1 MEEKEYSVKDL
12 CDIFNIN
19 PNTFPSIAR
28 RLGLNTE
35 EYCRIE
41 INEFKTPKR
50 LYNEIAYKK
59 IEEYSLEKQKKNVVK
74 EKEISKYLQK
84 IEDKEKIIEDL
95 HRQLD
100 FTQKLLITE
109 KGEKQQLQQQLSLLA
124 EDNKKISE
132 LENENRTLM
141 NTNGSYIK
149 QNHELE
155 GEKYKLELQNEEYAK
170 QIQTLNEEMNKIKN
184 RGFFARL
191 FNK

>member
-28 RLGLNTE
+28 RLGLNIE

-50 LYNEIAYKK
+50 LYNENAYKK

-155 GEKYKLELQNEEYAK
+155 GEKYKLELQNEEYVK

>member
-19 PNTFPSIAR
+19 PNTFPSIAK
-28 RLGLNTE
+28 RLGINTE

-59 IEEYSLEKQKKNVVK
+59 IEEYSLEKQKKNIVK

-84 IEDKEKIIEDL
+84 IEEKEKIIEDL

-141 NTNGSYIK
+141 NTNESYIK
-149 QNHELE
+149 QNHELD

>member
-1 MEEKEYSVKDL
+1 MEKKEYSVKDL

-50 LYNEIAYKK
+50 LYNEIAYKR

>member
-1 MEEKEYSVKDL
+1 MEEKEYSVKAL

>member
-41 INEFKTPKR
+41 INEFKSPKR

-141 NTNGSYIK
+141 NTNGSYIR

>member
-41 INEFKTPKR
+41 INEFKTSKR
-50 LYNEIAYKK
+50 LYNEIAYKR

-155 GEKYKLELQNEEYAK
+155 GEKYKLKLQNEEYEK
-170 QIQTLNEEMNKIKN
+170 QIQTLNEEINKIKN

>member
-1 MEEKEYSVKDL
+1 MEEKENSVKDL
-12 CDIFNIN
+12 CDFFNIN
-19 PNTFPSIAR
+19 PNTFPSIAK
-28 RLGLNTE
+28 RLGINTE

-59 IEEYSLEKQKKNVVK
+59 IEEYSLEKQKKNIVK

-141 NTNGSYIK
+141 NTNESYIK

-155 GEKYKLELQNEEYAK
+155 GKKYKLELQNEEYAK

>member
-28 RLGLNTE
+28 RLEINSE
-35 EYCRIE
+35 EYCKME
-41 INEFKTPKR
+41 INEFKSQKR
-50 LYNEIAYKK
+50 LYNELAYKK
-59 IEEYSLEKQKKNVVK
+59 IEEYSLEKQKKGIVK
-74 EKEISKYLQK
+74 EKEVSKYLQK
-84 IEDKEKIIEDL
+84 IEEREKTIEDL
-95 HRQLD
+95 RRQLD
-100 FTQKLLITE
+100 FTQKLLVTE
-109 KGEKQQLQQQLSLLA
+109 KGEKQQLQQQIFLLS

-132 LENENRTLM
+132 LENENKILM

-155 GEKYKLELQNEEYAK
+155 GEKYKLELQNEEYVK
-170 QIQTLNEEMNKIKN
+170 QIQTLNEEMNKMKN

>member
-1 MEEKEYSVKDL
+1 MGEKEYSVRDL

-19 PNTFPSIAR
+19 TNTFPSIAK

-35 EYCRIE
+35 EFCKIE

-59 IEEYSLEKQKKNVVK
+59 IEEYSLEKQKKNRTK

-84 IEDKEKIIEDL
+84 IEDKERTIEEL

-100 FTQKLLITE
+100 FTQKLLVTE
-109 KGEKQQLQQQLSLLA
+109 KGEKQQLQQQFLLLT
-124 EDNKKISE
+124 EENKKISN
-132 LENENRTLM
+132 LEIENKTLI
-141 NTNGSYIK
+141 NTNEEYLK

-155 GEKYKLELQNEEYAK
+155 GKKYELELQNEEYTNK
-170 QIQTLNEEMNKIKN
+170 IQSLNEELNKIKN